1 MVVFIQSPGDGRS
14 EEMFLLA
21 KLLQTTTA
29 AFLIMLIFIQGCS
42 TLSSSVALP
51 PAPQVVSPPSF
62 KEVGEASWYGPS
74 FNGKRTAS
82 GHTFDETKMTAAHRT
97 LPLGRKV
104 KVTNLNNGKSVEV
117 EINDRGPYTKGRVID
132 LSHAA
137 AKALGI
143 REDGTATVSI
153 EPLDNSVA
161 ADGSTKP

>member
-1 MVVFIQSPGDGRS
+1 VLFKAPGDGRS

-51 PAPQVVSPPSF
+51 PAPQVVSPPSV

-82 GHTFDETKMTAAHRT
+82 GHTFDETKMTARLIELSPWEA
-97 LPLGRKV
+97 
-104 KVTNLNNGKSVEV
+104 KSKSP
-117 EINDRGPYTKGRVID
+117 ISIMANPSKLKLMIADVIRRAGSLD

-143 REDGTATVSI
+143 REDGTARVSI

>member
-1 MVVFIQSPGDGRS
+1 
-14 EEMFLLA
+14 
-21 KLLQTTTA
+21 
-29 AFLIMLIFIQGCS
+29 MLIFIQGCS
-42 TLSSSVALP
+42 TLSSSVALR
-51 PAPQVVSPPSF
+51 PAPQVVSPPSV

-97 LPLGRKV
+97 LPLGSKV

-132 LSHAA
+132 LCHAA

-143 REDGTATVSI
+143 REDGTARVSI

-161 ADGSTKP
+161 AEGSTKP